1 MITLYLYTK
10 YLYYINI
17 SVYYIR
23 LHIIYIQASRLH
35 LSVSVFLS
43 VFLYLPR
50 CAAAPLRL
58 GSASSKSTKNPS
70 RACAKAR
77 NGRDRPGILRLGCS
91 TMEVLVLDKVAILS
105 GEFQWGTCV
114 QSQGLHRKIRV
125 APIGGNIG
133 TWIGVWFTVGTILIY
148 GHFMS
153 FQWGKLAFDFDLFQ
167 NSSD

>member
-23 LHIIYIQASRLH
+23 LHIIYIYRQVDYTY
-35 LSVSVFLS
+35 LSLS
-43 VFLYLPR
+43 SCIFR
-50 CAAAPLRL
+50 AAPLRL

-153 FQWGKLAFDFDLFQ
+153 FQWGKLTFDFDLFQ

>member
-1 MITLYLYTK
+1 MYIILDYILYIYRQVDYT
-10 YLYYINI
+10 YL
-17 SVYYIR
+17 S
-23 LHIIYIQASRLH
+23 
-35 LSVSVFLS
+35 LSSCLS
-43 VFLYLPR
+43 SCLYLPR

-77 NGRDRPGILRLGCS
+77 NGRDRPGILRLGWG
-91 TMEVLVLDKVAILS
+91 TMEVLVLDKVAIFS
-105 GEFQWGTCV
+105 GEFQGGTCV

-133 TWIGVWFTVGTILIY
+133 TWIGLWFTVGTILIY

-153 FQWGKLAFDFDLFQ
+153 FQWGKLAFDFELFQ